1 VGELILMVVRKTKIE
16 TILNDG
22 SKISITLNDNDP
34 KKIMRF
40 LEFLEMF
47 NNNNYENNNNGS
59 SFVTVKSIYDKIRNI
74 VELEF
79 GRASFT
85 LTDLYRAYFLKY
97 NEEIKKSTLATYLT
111 RMMEEGVLDRFGKR
125 GKYLYRYSGPI
136 RIPGNL

>member
-22 SKISITLNDNDP
+22 SKISITFNDNDP
-34 KKIMRF
+34 KKIKRF
-40 LEFLEMF
+40 IEFLEMF
-47 NNNNYENNNNGS
+47 NSDGYENNNGS
-59 SFVTVKSIYDKIRNI
+59 SFVAVKSIYDKIRNI
-74 VELEF
+74 VEFEF
-79 GRASFT
+79 GRASFS
-85 LTDLYRAYFLKY
+85 LTDLYRAYYLKY

-136 RIPGNL
+136 RIPSNL